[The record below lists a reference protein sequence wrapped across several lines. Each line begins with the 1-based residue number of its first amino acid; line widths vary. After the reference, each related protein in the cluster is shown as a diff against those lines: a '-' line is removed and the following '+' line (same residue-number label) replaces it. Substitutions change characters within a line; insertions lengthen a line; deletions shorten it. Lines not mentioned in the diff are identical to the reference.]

1 MITHAVAEV
10 WVAEPDFENAIL
22 EPSSLDCRLYRNDF
36 TKTWCGY
43 VRLPPDHPDAGLL
56 RAQADAHY
64 DVHGGISYA
73 GEAPLSHW
81 DIFDG
86 HWLGFDCAHAGD
98 YQPGMVDM
106 WNEIIAQEPEESAR
120 IEALFQ
126 GLYHA
131 ERDVY
136 RTIAYA
142 RREVRRLA
150 KQVHQRYRA
159 AYN

>member
-1 MITHAVAEV
+1 
-10 WVAEPDFENAIL
+10 
-22 EPSSLDCRLYRNDF
+22 
-36 TKTWCGY
+36 
-43 VRLPPDHPDAGLL
+43 VRVRSPPDAGLL